1 MRIRY
6 RKDEGSKVVW
16 RLISFSVVTAILFA
30 SVWSWGQT
38 GTSTVRG
45 VILDPQGKAVADAT
59 ITLIDPEKDFSR
71 TVLSSSS
78 GDYVISAIPPGTY
91 ELEAEAPGFKRATVE
106 QVQALVDA
114 SVVVDVH
121 LELGQINENVTIV
134 FDAVSPIN
142 TVDASIGVPFESRRI
157 TEIPLNARNIV
168 NLLSLQSGVTPQGEV
183 NGGRRDQANVTL
195 DGIDVNE
202 EQGGLDYATRALADN
217 DTSYDQAFVAFASVL
232 RTTPESVQEFRVT
245 TTNPNSNQG
254 RSAGAQ
260 VSMVTKSGTNNFHG
274 SLYEFHRNTVT
285 TANDWFNNQAGTFK
299 ANDPE
304 VISGEKK
311 AGDPV
316 LPRPKLIRNIFG
328 GAIGGPII
336 KDRFFFFYTY
346 EGRRDASETAVPVRY
361 VPTETLRQG
370 IVRYTNTDGGIT
382 TLTPEDIAALYPLT
396 GGVNQTVLDLL
407 NSAPLPNDNTTG
419 DGLNIAGYRFNAPTP
434 VRMGTHIA
442 RFDYNI
448 SPNQT
453 LFARGN
459 YQNDK
464 YSQAPQFPGTP
475 SPDVW
480 VHPKGFVLGHNWT
493 LNNAMVNTIRFGMTR
508 QALSQQ
514 GDSDENLVNVRFV
527 YQPYLY
533 QRAINR
539 TAPVYN
545 LTDDFSWSK
554 QNHIFQFGT
563 NIRIIRNNRE
573 SYANSFDNAVI
584 NPSYFAGSGS
594 SLVAPLEDLAPGAE
608 FDTRSAIAAVLGRYS
623 QYASNVIYN
632 KPGEIQPSGT
642 PSERTFATEEYDFY
656 AQDSWKLRT
665 NLTLSYGLRWGVN
678 TTVRETNG
686 YQVKPTVSLGKYFEL
701 RKEGM
706 KSGVP
711 YIEPITI
718 DLAGPANGKDGY
730 YDMEWDN
737 FAPSV
742 SLAWSPDFGDSILGR
757 LFGRSSESVFRGGYR
772 LVYDRIGTQLATS
785 FDLNNTLGFS
795 SSSEISANTYNVTT
809 NLGPLFTGLNP
820 DVRRFPN
827 LELPGPLEFPLSKP
841 SDGARRIESTLDDS
855 IKTPYY
861 HRWNISYG
869 RELPKGL
876 SFEISYVGA
885 LGRNLMTTRDIAFL
899 NNLTDPNSGQTWYEA
914 AGILADLRDDEVSAW
929 SGDVPEIPFFEHFY
943 PGTSILDA
951 YLGYF
956 GYDASG
962 DLEGLN
968 PSQLAYSLV
977 APDYFDITDW
987 TWVQDILDTFSPVAG
1002 PFTFFQ
1008 PQYATLGAYSTIGK
1022 SWYNGMEVSV
1032 HQRLGDDLT
1041 FDFNYTFS
1049 KSMDYTSQLL
1059 GAYTFTTSNGLIRNP
1074 LNPEQA
1080 KAVSDFDITHNFN
1093 VNYLAA
1099 LPFGSGKKYLSD
1111 VPGWVNTLLGGWQLS
1126 GIMRMH
1132 SGYPFYVYDIGQWA
1146 TNWQLTS
1153 NGVRL
1158 RPVKAETNSNYEGE
1172 PNAFK
1177 DPVYVYQSFRSARAG
1192 EDGDRNI
1199 LRLPWYFCLDAS
1211 LNKTFRMPYAE
1222 GHQLQFRWEVFNV
1235 TNTQPFG
1242 VIDSLGLL
1250 ADPYKGEPN
1259 PGFGRYIGSQ
1269 TPTGES
1275 RPGRVMQFGLRYAF

>member
-1 MRIRY
+1 MLIRK
-6 RKDEGSKVVW
+6 REDQRAKLVW
-16 RLISFSVVTAILFA
+16 KKICLSVVIAVLFA
-30 SVWSWGQT
+30 SVWSLGQT

-45 VILDPQGKAVADAT
+45 TILDPQGRAIPNAT

-71 TVLSSSS
+71 TVVSTST
-78 GDYVISAIPPGTY
+78 GDYVVSAVPPGSY
-91 ELEAEAPGFKRATVE
+91 ELEAEAPGFKHATIE
-106 QVQALVDA
+106 QVQALVDT
-114 SVVVDVH
+114 SVIVDVH
-121 LELGQINENVTIV
+121 LEIGDIDEEITVV
-134 FDAVSPIN
+134 FDDISPIN

-168 NLLSLQSGVTPQGEV
+168 NLLSLQTGVTPQGEV

-195 DGIDVNE
+195 DGVDVNE
-202 EQGGLDYATRALADN
+202 EQGGLDYVARALGDT
-217 DTSYDQAFVAFASVL
+217 DTSYDQRFTAFSSVL

-245 TTNPNSNQG
+245 TSNPNSSQG

-285 TANDWFNNQAGTFK
+285 SANDWFNNQAGVFEPD
-299 ANDPE
+299 DPE

-311 AGDPV
+311 AGDPR

-328 GAIGGPII
+328 GSIGGPII
-336 KDRFFFFYTY
+336 KDRFYFFYTY

-370 IVRYTNTDGGIT
+370 IVQYANTGGGTT
-382 TLTPEDIAALYPLT
+382 TLTPEDIAEIYPAT
-396 GGVNQTVLDLL
+396 GGVNQALLALL
-407 NSAPLPNDNTTG
+407 NTAPLPNDNTVG
-419 DGLNIAGYRFNAPTP
+419 DGLNITGYRFNAPTP

-442 RFDYNI
+442 RFDFNI
-448 SPNQT
+448 SPSQT

-475 SPDVW
+475 SPDLW
-480 VHPKGFVLGHNWT
+480 AHPKGFVIGHNWT
-493 LNNAMVNTIRFGMTR
+493 LNNSMVNVIRFGMTR
-508 QALSQQ
+508 QAISQQ
-514 GDSDENLVNVRFV
+514 GDSEQNLVNVRFV

-545 LTDDFSWSK
+545 IVDDFSWSK
-554 QNHIFQFGT
+554 KNHTFQFGM

-573 SYANSFDNAVI
+573 SFSNSFDQAVI
-584 NPSYFAGSGS
+584 NPSYYAGSGS
-594 SLVAPLEDLAPGAE
+594 SLTAPLEDIASGAL

-623 QYASNVIYN
+623 DYESNVIYN
-632 KPGEIQPSGT
+632 KEGEVQIAGT
-642 PSERTFATEEYDFY
+642 PSFRTFATEEYDFY
-656 AQDSWKLRT
+656 AQDSWKLLP
-665 NLTLSYGLRWGVN
+665 NLTLTYGLRWGVN
-678 TTVRETNG
+678 TPVRETNG
-686 YQVKPTVSLGKYFEL
+686 YQVQPTVSLGEYFRL

-706 KSGVP
+706 ETGVP

-718 DLAGPANGKDGY
+718 DLSGPANNGPDY

-742 SLAWSPDFGDSILGR
+742 SLAWSPDFGDNILGK
-757 LFGRSSESVFRGGYR
+757 LFGRQSESVFRGGYR
-772 LVYDRIGTQLATS
+772 MVYDRIGTQLATS

-795 SSSEISANTYNVTT
+795 SSSAVSANLYNVTT
-809 NLGPLFTGLNP
+809 NLGPLYDGLDP
-820 DVRRFPN
+820 DVRNFPN
-827 LELPGPLEFPLSKP
+827 LELPGDLEFPLSKP
-841 SDGARRIESTLDDS
+841 SDGSRRIESTLDDT

-869 RELPKGL
+869 RELMKGL

-885 LGRNLMTTRDIAFL
+885 LGRNLITTRDVAFL

-914 AGILADLRDDEVSAW
+914 AGVLADLRFDEVSAW
-929 SGDVPEIPFFEHFY
+929 SGDIPEIPFFEHFY
-943 PGTSILDA
+943 PGNSILDA

-956 GYDASG
+956 DYDASG
-962 DLEGLN
+962 DLEGFN
-968 PSQLAYSLV
+968 PSELAYSLV

-1002 PFTFFQ
+1002 PFAFFQ
-1008 PQYATLGAYSTIGK
+1008 PQYGTLGVYSTIGK
-1022 SWYNGMEVSV
+1022 SWYNGMNISIR
-1032 HQRLGDDLT
+1032 QRLGNDIT
-1041 FDFNYTFS
+1041 FDFNYTYS
-1049 KSMDYTSQLL
+1049 KSMDYTSQVM
-1059 GAYTFTTSNGLIRNP
+1059 GAYTFTVSNGLIRNP
-1074 LNPEQA
+1074 LKPEQA
-1080 KAVSDFDITHNFN
+1080 KAVSDYDITHNFN

-1099 LPFGSGKKYLSD
+1099 LPFGQGKKFFSG
-1111 VPGWVNTLLGGWQLS
+1111 VSGWVNTLIGDWQLS
-1126 GIMRMH
+1126 GILRTH
-1132 SGYPFYVYDIGQWA
+1132 SGYPFDIYDIGQWA
-1146 TNWQLTS
+1146 TNWQRTS
-1153 NGVRL
+1153 NAVRL
-1158 RPVKAETNSNYEGE
+1158 QPVSAQTNRDYNGE
-1172 PNAFK
+1172 PYAFK
-1177 DPVYVYQSFRSARAG
+1177 DPVEVYQSFRSARAG

-1199 LRLPWYFCLDAS
+1199 LRLPWYFSMDAS
-1211 LNKTFRMPYAE
+1211 LNKTFRLPYAE
-1222 GHQLQFRWEVFNV
+1222 GHQLQFRWETFNV

-1242 VIDSLGLL
+1242 VIDSLGVL

-1269 TPTGES
+1269 TPSGES
-1275 RPGRVMQFGLRYAF
+1275 RPGRVMQFGLRYSF